1 MGEISLLQN
10 QWLKQGM
17 IEQILLMIEMGT
29 LPSQQ
34 RRPLKMINQDTKMQ
48 PQLDKT
54 IPLHWYLL
62 IDREI
67 KIICSIL
74 KWEVDTSTIHHLRGA
89 INSSLKLIETLTQII
104 RRVFLKIITAKLVIM
119 LLHSNQFKKQDPI
132 RTCKA
137 AIQSDHNT

>member
-10 QWLKQGM
+10 QLLKQGM

-54 IPLHWYLL
+54 IPLH
-62 IDREI
+62 
-67 KIICSIL
+67 
-74 KWEVDTSTIHHLRGA
+74 
-89 INSSLKLIETLTQII
+89 
-104 RRVFLKIITAKLVIM
+104 
-119 LLHSNQFKKQDPI
+119 
-132 RTCKA
+132 
-137 AIQSDHNT
+137 